1 MYNEFHKIPIPEEK
15 LDKTIEKSIGILKRK
30 RRRKI
35 QKYTMVSVG
44 SLAAVFVCIV
54 VVCIA
59 NPVMASKLPLL
70 GDIFAQVEKDISFS
84 GDYSHKAQKL
94 VPEENTVNDPGAEGG
109 EKELEVS
116 AQAYSA
122 TDRDITLT
130 ASEVYCD
137 GTSLFITIAMERK
150 DSLGVMWGYDNQY
163 AGWGDG
169 AGEADLVQLLGSYS
183 INGSEE
189 KDYDFSLEGKQVNGT
204 TFLGVVKINLMEEL
218 HAIDT
223 PYELKVSWDTINW
236 GDKSGT
242 VDSDVAGEGNEGIC
256 FFRGEWDLTIPVSVT
271 SDNVQTYEINN
282 TNEDGIGIGK
292 VMVTPYEVK
301 VEPIEPEIPSE
312 QIKKIYDDAQKQA
325 EEALGKEQAEEFY
338 TEAYLDSSEPL
349 HIGVAVFDQDGQ
361 RVRWV
366 EDMGVYETYAL
377 KEKEITK
384 LSLYVIVDDITA
396 IKAKDQEKA
405 AACALYSEEI
415 VLEK

>member
-122 TDRDITLT
+122 SDRDITLT

-137 GTSLFITIAMERK
+137 GTSLFITVAMER
-150 DSLGVMWGYDNQY
+150 
-163 AGWGDG
+163 
-169 AGEADLVQLLGSYS
+169 
-183 INGSEE
+183 
-189 KDYDFSLEGKQVNGT
+189 
-204 TFLGVVKINLMEEL
+204 
-218 HAIDT
+218 
-223 PYELKVSWDTINW
+223 
-236 GDKSGT
+236 
-242 VDSDVAGEGNEGIC
+242 
-256 FFRGEWDLTIPVSVT
+256 
-271 SDNVQTYEINN
+271 
-282 TNEDGIGIGK
+282 
-292 VMVTPYEVK
+292 
-301 VEPIEPEIPSE
+301 
-312 QIKKIYDDAQKQA
+312 
-325 EEALGKEQAEEFY
+325 
-338 TEAYLDSSEPL
+338 
-349 HIGVAVFDQDGQ
+349 
-361 RVRWV
+361 
-366 EDMGVYETYAL
+366 
-377 KEKEITK
+377 
-384 LSLYVIVDDITA
+384 
-396 IKAKDQEKA
+396 
-405 AACALYSEEI
+405 
-415 VLEK
+415 